1 MNRTISEQSAGGDRP
16 QPDAPSTD
24 GRLDG
29 VSSGIAILLIDDN
42 PAIARAIDIAL
53 RIAGYRLDSASGP
66 EEAWSRLAH
75 RRYAAILLDMNFS
88 AGAADGE
95 EGLACLRR
103 IVADDAQACVVVITA
118 HSGIRIAVAAMQ
130 AGARDFVM
138 KPWRNADLVAKVEAA
153 MARNPAAPSPTP
165 WTASFQTPAVL
176 ISESAVMHDLRA
188 LIRRVGPTAA
198 SVAVTGLAGSGR
210 TTVAHAIHA
219 ASPGATDSLSR
230 IDLRREAQWDRLRE
244 TSGTVL
250 LRHVDRLDWIEQ
262 DTLLEHLPPSLRCI
276 AVAGTI
282 EPLTPALR
290 RRLATI
296 EVPVPPLAA
305 RGDDAVLLAR
315 HFARVAA
322 ERFNRPVA
330 RLSEAAETVAR
341 TAAWID
347 EVRGLALAVERAAI
361 LADGG
366 LIDATLLA
374 PAAAPATLPA
384 TGESRFDLIDAEK
397 AVIEAALREHHHNV
411 THAAAALGLSRG
423 ALYRRMERH
432 GL

>member
-1 MNRTISEQSAGGDRP
+1 MI
-16 QPDAPSTD
+16 
-24 GRLDG
+24 
-29 VSSGIAILLIDDN
+29 
-42 PAIARAIDIAL
+42 
-53 RIAGYRLDSASGP
+53 
-66 EEAWSRLAH
+66 RLA
-75 RRYAAILLDMNFS
+75 
-88 AGAADGE
+88 
-95 EGLACLRR
+95 
-103 IVADDAQACVVVITA
+103 
-118 HSGIRIAVAAMQ
+118 
-130 AGARDFVM
+130 
-138 KPWRNADLVAKVEAA
+138 
-153 MARNPAAPSPTP
+153 
-165 WTASFQTPAVL
+165 
-176 ISESAVMHDLRA
+176 
-188 LIRRVGPTAA
+188 AA
-198 SVAVTGLAGSGR
+198 SEGNRCSF
-210 TTVAHAIHA
+210 
-219 ASPGATDSLSR
+219 
-230 IDLRREAQWDRLRE
+230 
-244 TSGTVL
+244 
-250 LRHVDRLDWIEQ
+250 
-262 DTLLEHLPPSLRCI
+262 TLLEHLPPSLRCI